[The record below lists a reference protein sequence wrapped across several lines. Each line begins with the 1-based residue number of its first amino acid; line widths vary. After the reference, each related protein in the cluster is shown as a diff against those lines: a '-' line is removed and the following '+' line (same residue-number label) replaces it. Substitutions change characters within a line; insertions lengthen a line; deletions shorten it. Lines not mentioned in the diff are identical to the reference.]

1 MIKLILGGARS
12 GKSEFAEDIYKG
24 IDDVTYIATAKA
36 IDKEFANRI
45 ALHKARRNAK
55 WTTIEAYKDFVCLDM
70 KTKYYFLDDVTNML
84 TNILFDHL
92 GARDIDDEDVS
103 LVEKLVIDEVATLFT
118 RVKEMDADIVIVSS
132 ELGAGLVPEAKL
144 SRLFRDMHGKVNQ
157 YIAKNADEVYYVI
170 ASIGVKIK

>member
-1 MIKLILGGARS
+1 MIKLVLGGARS
-12 GKSEFAEDIYKG
+12 GKSEFAEDIYKD

-36 IDKEFANRI
+36 IDKEFEERI
-45 ALHKARRNAK
+45 ALHRARRNTK
-55 WTTIEAYKDFVCLDM
+55 WTTIEAYKDFASIEM
-70 KTKYYFLDDVTNML
+70 KTRYYFLDDVTNML

-92 GARDIDDEDVS
+92 GARDIDDEDAS

>member
-1 MIKLILGGARS
+1 MIKLVLGGARS
-12 GKSEFAEDIYKG
+12 GKSEFAEEIYKD

-36 IDKEFANRI
+36 IDKEFEDRI
-45 ALHKARRNAK
+45 ALHKARRNTK
-55 WTTIEAYKDFVCLDM
+55 WTTIEAYKDFACLDM

-157 YIAKNADEVYYVI
+157 YIAKNADEVYYVV

>member
-1 MIKLILGGARS
+1 MIKLVLGGARS
-12 GKSEFAEDIYKG
+12 GKSEFAEDIYKD

-36 IDKEFANRI
+36 IDKEFEERI
-45 ALHKARRNAK
+45 AMHKARRNTK
-55 WTTIEAYKDFVCLDM
+55 WTTIEAYKDFVSIEM

-92 GARDIDDEDVS
+92 GARDIDDEDAS

-118 RVKEMDADIVIVSS
+118 RVKEMDGDIVIVSS

>member
-1 MIKLILGGARS
+1 MIKLVLGGARS
-12 GKSEFAEDIYKG
+12 GKSEFAEDIYMG

-36 IDKEFANRI
+36 IDKEFEERI
-45 ALHKARRNAK
+45 ALHKARRNTK
-55 WTTIEAYKDFVCLDM
+55 WTTIEAYKDFAKIDM

-84 TNILFDHL
+84 TNILFDYL
-92 GARDIDDEDVS
+92 GARDIDDEDAS

-118 RVKEMDADIVIVSS
+118 RVKEMDADLVIVSS

>member
-1 MIKLILGGARS
+1 MIKLVLGGARS
-12 GKSEFAEDIYKG
+12 GKSEFAEDIYKD

-36 IDKEFANRI
+36 FDKEFEERI
-45 ALHKARRNAK
+45 ALHKARRNTK
-55 WTTIEAYKDFVCLDM
+55 WTTIEAYKDFASIEM

-92 GARDIDDEDVS
+92 GARDIEDEDVS
-103 LVEKLVIDEVATLFT
+103 LVEKLVINEVAMLFT
-118 RVKEMDADIVIVSS
+118 RIKEMDADIVIVSS

>member
-1 MIKLILGGARS
+1 MIKLVLGGARS

-36 IDKEFANRI
+36 IDKEFEDRI
-45 ALHKARRNAK
+45 AMHKARRNTK
-55 WTTIEAYKDFVCLDM
+55 WTTIEAYKDFASIEM

-92 GARDIDDEDVS
+92 GARDIADEDVS

-118 RVKEMDADIVIVSS
+118 RLKEMDGDIVIVSS

>member
-1 MIKLILGGARS
+1 MIKLVLGGARS
-12 GKSEFAEDIYKG
+12 GKSELAEDIYKG

-36 IDKEFANRI
+36 FDIEFEGRI
-45 ALHKARRNAK
+45 ALHKARRNPK
-55 WTTIEAYKDFVCLDM
+55 WTTIEAYSGFASM
-70 KTKYYFLDDVTNML
+70 PMNTKSYFLDDVTNML

-92 GARDIDDEDVS
+92 QDRDIIDEDVDI
-103 LVEKLVIDEVATLFT
+103 VEKLVIDELEALFN
-118 RVKEMDADIVIVSS
+118 RLRENDYDIVIVSS

>member
-1 MIKLILGGARS
+1 MIKLVLGGARS

-36 IDKEFANRI
+36 IDKEFEERI
-45 ALHKARRNAK
+45 AMHKARRNTK
-55 WTTIEAYKDFVCLDM
+55 WTTIEAYKDFASIEM

-92 GARDIDDEDVS
+92 GARDIDDEDAS

-118 RVKEMDADIVIVSS
+118 RVKEMDGDIVIVSS
-132 ELGAGLVPEAKL
+132 ELGAGLVPETKL
-144 SRLFRDMHGKVNQ
+144 SRLFRDMHGRVNQ

>member
-36 IDKEFANRI
+36 IDKEFEERI
-45 ALHKARRNAK
+45 AIHKARRNTK
-55 WTTIEAYKDFVCLDM
+55 WTTIEAYKDFASIEM

-84 TNILFDHL
+84 TNILFDYL

-144 SRLFRDMHGKVNQ
+144 SRLFRDMHGRVNQ

>member
-1 MIKLILGGARS
+1 MIKLVLGGARS

-36 IDKEFANRI
+36 IDKEFEERI
-45 ALHKARRNAK
+45 ALHKARRNTK
-55 WTTIEAYKDFVCLDM
+55 WTTIEAYKDFASIDM

-84 TNILFDHL
+84 TNILFDYL
-92 GARDIDDEDVS
+92 GVRDIDDEDVHTI
-103 LVEKLVIDEVATLFT
+103 EKLVIDEFATLFT

>member
-36 IDKEFANRI
+36 IDKEFEERI
-45 ALHKARRNAK
+45 AIHKARRNTK
-55 WTTIEAYKDFVCLDM
+55 WTTIEAYKDFASIEM

-144 SRLFRDMHGKVNQ
+144 SRLFRDMHGRVNQ

>member
-1 MIKLILGGARS
+1 MIKLVLGGARS

-36 IDKEFANRI
+36 IDKEFEERI
-45 ALHKARRNAK
+45 ALHKARRNTK
-55 WTTIEAYKDFVCLDM
+55 WTTIEAYKDFASIDM

-103 LVEKLVIDEVATLFT
+103 LVEKLVIDEVATLLT

>member
-1 MIKLILGGARS
+1 MIKLVLGGARS
-12 GKSEFAEDIYKG
+12 GKSEFAEDIYKD

-36 IDKEFANRI
+36 IDKEFEERI
-45 ALHKARRNAK
+45 SLHRARRNTK
-55 WTTIEAYKDFVCLDM
+55 WTTIEAYKDFASIEM
-70 KTKYYFLDDVTNML
+70 KTRYYFLDDVTNML

-92 GARDIDDEDVS
+92 GARDIDDEDAS

>member
-1 MIKLILGGARS
+1 MIKLVLGGARS

-36 IDKEFANRI
+36 IDKEFEERI
-45 ALHKARRNAK
+45 ALHKARRNTK
-55 WTTIEAYKDFVCLDM
+55 WTTIEAYKDFASIDM

>member
-1 MIKLILGGARS
+1 MIKLVLGGARS

-24 IDDVTYIATAKA
+24 LDDVTYIATAKA
-36 IDKEFANRI
+36 IDKEFEGRI
-45 ALHKARRNAK
+45 AAHKARRNSK
-55 WTTIEAYKDFVCLDM
+55 WITIEAYNGLAAM
-70 KTKYYFLDDVTNML
+70 PMNTKSYFLDDVTNML

-92 GARDIDDEDVS
+92 QDRDITDEDVDI
-103 LVEKLVIDEVATLFT
+103 VEKLVIDELEALFK
-118 RVKEMDADIVIVSS
+118 RLREKDADMVVVSS
-132 ELGAGLVPEAKL
+132 ELGVGLVPEAKL

>member
-1 MIKLILGGARS
+1 MIKLVLGGARS

-36 IDKEFANRI
+36 IDKEFEDRI
-45 ALHKARRNAK
+45 AMHKARRNTK
-55 WTTIEAYKDFVCLDM
+55 WTTIEAYKDFASIEM

-92 GARDIDDEDVS
+92 GARDIDDEDVF

-118 RVKEMDADIVIVSS
+118 RVKDMDADIVIVSS

-144 SRLFRDMHGKVNQ
+144 SRLFRDMHGRVNQ

>member
-1 MIKLILGGARS
+1 MIKLVLGGARS
-12 GKSEFAEDIYKG
+12 GKSEFAEDIYKD

-55 WTTIEAYKDFVCLDM
+55 WTTIEAYKDFASINM
-70 KTKYYFLDDVTNML
+70 KTNYFFLDDVTNML
-84 TNILFDHL
+84 TNILFDHI
-92 GARDIDDEDVS
+92 GARDIEDEDVS
-103 LVEKLVIDEVATLFT
+103 LVEKLVINEVATLFT
-118 RVKEMDADIVIVSS
+118 RIKEMDADIVIVSS

>member
-1 MIKLILGGARS
+1 MIKLVLGGARS

-36 IDKEFANRI
+36 IDKEFEERI
-45 ALHKARRNAK
+45 ALHKARRNTK
-55 WTTIEAYKDFVCLDM
+55 WITIEAYKDFASIEM

-103 LVEKLVIDEVATLFT
+103 LVEELVINEVATLFT
-118 RVKEMDADIVIVSS
+118 SVKEMDADIVIVSS

>member
-1 MIKLILGGARS
+1 MIKLVLGGARS

-24 IDDVTYIATAKA
+24 VDDVTYIATAKA
-36 IDKEFANRI
+36 IDKEFEGRI
-45 ALHKARRNAK
+45 ALHKARRNTK
-55 WTTIEAYKDFVCLDM
+55 WTTIEAYKDFASIEM
-70 KTKYYFLDDVTNML
+70 KTRYYFLDDVTNML

-103 LVEKLVIDEVATLFT
+103 LVEKLVIDEVATLFA

-144 SRLFRDMHGKVNQ
+144 SRLFRDMHGRVNQ

>member
-1 MIKLILGGARS
+1 MIKLVLGGARS

-24 IDDVTYIATAKA
+24 IEDVTYIATAKA
-36 IDKEFANRI
+36 IDKEFEERI
-45 ALHKARRNAK
+45 ALHKARRNTK
-55 WTTIEAYKDFVCLDM
+55 WTTIEAYKDFASIEM

>member
-1 MIKLILGGARS
+1 MIKLVLGGARS

-45 ALHKARRNAK
+45 ALHKARRNTK
-55 WTTIEAYKDFVCLDM
+55 WTTIEAYKDFASIEM

-84 TNILFDHL
+84 TNILFDHI

-103 LVEKLVIDEVATLFT
+103 LVEKLVLDEMAKLFA
-118 RVKEMDADIVIVSS
+118 RINEMGDDIVLVSS